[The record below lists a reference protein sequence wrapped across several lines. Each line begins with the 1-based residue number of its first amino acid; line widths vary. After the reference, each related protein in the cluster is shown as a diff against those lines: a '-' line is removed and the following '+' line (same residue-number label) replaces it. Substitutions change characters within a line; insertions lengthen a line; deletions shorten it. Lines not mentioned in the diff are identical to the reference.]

1 MVVLLEMG
9 HDLVIGTND
18 NIQKL
23 LSVLTARHS
32 PAENA
37 LKIEIISAIG
47 SQPIDNL
54 SRYGETGKLTSA
66 NVSILL

>member
-1 MVVLLEMG
+1 MVVLLEMR

-23 LSVLTARHS
+23 LSVLAARHS

-54 SRYGETGKLTSA
+54 SRYGETFKLISG
-66 NVSILL
+66 NVSTLL